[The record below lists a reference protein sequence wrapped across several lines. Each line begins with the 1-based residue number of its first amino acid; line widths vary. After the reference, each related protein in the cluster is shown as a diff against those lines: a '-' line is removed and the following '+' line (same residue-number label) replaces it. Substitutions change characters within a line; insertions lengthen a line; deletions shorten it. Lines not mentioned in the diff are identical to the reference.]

1 MQFESRETR
10 AVWKNF
16 FISLI
21 PEVIFSAIVT
31 MVAGGDWGG
40 FFVVLLGL
48 QAVYLAIWAKN
59 SVWAWVLFRLG
70 GRAAAAG
77 AVFLYLKKNALP
89 MPREREQSATDYL
102 ERAMFNDALAP
113 SVRMAAA
120 HEHGVIEGA
129 HVSGQVQAAMRMRMA
144 YEDALEKYQRY
155 APQNEEK

>member
-1 MQFESRETR
+1 MEFESRESR

-70 GRAAAAG
+70 GRAAAAD

-89 MPREREQSATDYL
+89 MPRDRERSATDYL
-102 ERAMFNDALAP
+102 ERAMFNDDLAP
-113 SVRMAAA
+113 SVRIAAA
-120 HEHGVIEGA
+120 HDHGMIEGM
-129 HVSGQVQAAMRMRMA
+129 HVTGQVQAAIRIRMA
-144 YEDALEKYQRY
+144 YEDALEKYQKY
-155 APQNEEK
+155 APLPEK